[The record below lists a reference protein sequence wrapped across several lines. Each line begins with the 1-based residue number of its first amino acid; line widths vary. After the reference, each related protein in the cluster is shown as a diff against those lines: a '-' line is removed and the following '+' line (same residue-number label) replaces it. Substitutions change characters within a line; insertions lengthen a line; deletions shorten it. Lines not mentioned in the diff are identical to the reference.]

1 MEEMAIFAVKLSQ
14 TTKIENMKEPQFSF
28 DMLYVPPFTKQRGFN
43 SETLNTVW
51 EPFVFERK
59 KSGVALLDAV
69 VDCLI
74 NGGDPRTVAWQNGLK
89 ASNLSVMMSL
99 LTGLN
104 LQDFTIKWKVRKI
117 SELLRHTNLSL
128 TEVMNRCGY
137 KSITTFSRIVKENLG
152 ASPIYFRKN
161 MRQRGDLYKYGL

>member
-1 MEEMAIFAVKLSQ
+1 MEEMAIFAVNLSQ
-14 TTKIENMKEPQFSF
+14 KMKMENMKEPQFSF

-51 EPFVFERK
+51 EPFMFERK
-59 KSGVALLDAV
+59 KSGVNLLDAV

-74 NGGDPRTVAWQNGLK
+74 KGNDPRMVAWQNGVK
-89 ASNLSVMMSL
+89 PANLSVMMLL

-104 LQDFTIKWKVRKI
+104 LQDFTVKWKVRRI
-117 SELLRHTNLSL
+117 EELLRYTNLTL
-128 TEVMNRCGY
+128 TEVMTRSGY
-137 KSITTFSRIVKENLG
+137 KSSTTFSRIVKENLG

-161 MRQRGDLYKYGL
+161 SRQRGDLYKYGL